1 MKNLFNTTDS
11 ILNSPYTN
19 MFLALVFL
27 YTSVNSIID
36 DYQSDIKGIGI
47 HHGIALYGLVMF
59 FKSILSTLQSVSKM
73 KKAHDEIRVK
83 VVDVKEKIEDKI

>member
-1 MKNLFNTTDS
+1 MKKLFSISES

-27 YTSVNSIID
+27 YTSVSSIID
-36 DYQSDIKGIGI
+36 DYKSDIKGIGV

-59 FKSILSTLQSVSKM
+59 LKSILSALQSVSKM
-73 KKAHDEIRVK
+73 KKAHDEIKVK
-83 VVDVKEKIEDKI
+83 VADIKEKI

>member
-1 MKNLFNTTDS
+1 MDKIFNITDI
-11 ILNSPYTN
+11 ILKSPYTN

-27 YTSVNSIID
+27 YTSVNAIID

-59 FKSILSTLQSVSKM
+59 LKSILSALQSVSKM
-73 KKAHDEIRVK
+73 KKAHDEIK
-83 VVDVKEKIEDKI
+83 VRD